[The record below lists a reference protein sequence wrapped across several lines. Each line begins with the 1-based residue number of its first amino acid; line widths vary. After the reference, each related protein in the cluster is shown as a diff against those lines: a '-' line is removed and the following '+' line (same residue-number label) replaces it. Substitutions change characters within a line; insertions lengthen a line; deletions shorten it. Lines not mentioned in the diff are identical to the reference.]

1 MRLSCLPVSFFSDII
16 EGRMTVGDWARLA
29 ASIGLDAIDM
39 SILFVPDHS
48 PRALAAMR
56 REIEAAG
63 MHVAMITTY
72 PDFTHP
78 DAAQRQREL
87 EMQQELMR
95 VAEQLGAEMVRVTDG
110 QAHPETGRQ
119 EGIGWAIE
127 GLTRLVES
135 TRHLKVIPVLENHAK
150 PGAWKYTDFS
160 TMPDV
165 FLEIAR
171 GTEAIGLG
179 INFDT
184 GNAATFADDPVA
196 LLNEVMHRVVSVHAA
211 DSSMRGELRHVL
223 LGTGIT
229 PFPAMF
235 ERLVRAGWDGWICM
249 EENARQGQAGVEA
262 AARFVR
268 QTWQAALDRQSTIRH
283 P

>member
-16 EGRMTVGDWARLA
+16 EGRMTVGDWASMA

-95 VAEQLGAEMVRVTDG
+95 VVEQLGAEMVRVTDG

-119 EGIGWAIE
+119 EGVRWAIE

-135 TRHLKVIPVLENHAK
+135 TRHLKVTPVFENHAK

-165 FLEIAR
+165 FLEIAS

-184 GNAATFADDPVA
+184 GNAATFADDPLV
-196 LLNEVMHRVVSVHAA
+196 LLDQVMHRVVSVHAA

-235 ERLVRAGWDGWICM
+235 EHLVRAGWDGWICM

-268 QTWQAALDRQSTIRH
+268 QTWQAALDQPSTTRQQ
-283 P
+283 